1 MGGLAALREQASA
14 AGSAGC
20 RRNAAGTGWWC
31 RGRWRCLPTC
41 QLANLSAFR
50 LVGKLGSWRGAGGE
64 GGVIAECSD
73 CIVLSVR
80 VGGFLVYPG
89 VRRGRGGER
98 RGAGAAGVR
107 SGGEK
112 TERRGCD
119 ELTTIRSGAP
129 PRCTADAC
137 QLVGL
142 LACWLVGNLETW
154 RLGGARVVRA
164 SAAGAARGGWGVRS
178 GGEYRVW
185 WVQGAGASAGWDEV

>member
-1 MGGLAALREQASA
+1 MQPARVGG
-14 AGSAGC
+14 AGEG
-20 RRNAAGTGWWC
+20 GGV
-31 RGRWRCLPTC
+31 C

-50 LVGKLGSWRGAGGE
+50 LVGKLESWRGAGGA
-64 GGVIAECSD
+64 GWVIAECSD

-142 LACWLVGNLETW
+142 LACWELGDLETW
-154 RLGGARVVRA
+154 RGAGGAGER
-164 SAAGAARGGWGVRS
+164 SRGGAG
-178 GGEYRVW
+178 RVGCEIRRR
-185 WVQGAGASAGWDEV
+185 V